1 MIFIADLC
9 TTQSIPTDWAT
20 ANMDRRNQDLI
31 LRVGEGTWRAR
42 YRLTG
47 RGSGGLSSG
56 WKNFALEN
64 NLEQSDVCLF
74 NLANDID
81 KNIILDV
88 TIFRVVE
95 DVVPLTLVTSL
106 PV

>member
-1 MIFIADLC
+1 
-9 TTQSIPTDWAT
+9 
-20 ANMDRRNQDLI
+20 MDRRNQDVI
-31 LRVGEGTWRAR
+31 LRVGEGTWHAR

-56 WKNFALEN
+56 WKNFTLEN
-64 NLEQSDVCLF
+64 NLEQSDVCVF
-74 NLANDID
+74 NLADSIS

-95 DVVPLTLVTSL
+95 DIVPPTLVNSFS
-106 PV
+106 V